1 MVIKKV
7 NLHALQNEEHAG
19 FNTYLQEYINQYGA
33 ATLNV
38 TTQAADHKAK
48 LDDEKSVLD
57 LVQKNTYSERL
68 NAAEDARD
76 YPIRGFFK
84 VVKGMLHHF
93 NPAVEQAAANVDLI
107 NKNFSD
113 ITYLSD
119 EKQTAASESFF
130 AALQAAQADI
140 TTLGL
145 ADWVTEMKAKQ
156 ADFELVVKSRNTED
170 DARPAFNMK
179 AARIA
184 TDQSYKAIVD
194 RINALITIDGD
205 AKYAAF
211 VTSLNN
217 RIDQYNSSIAQRKG
231 RTKKEPVA

>member
-19 FNTYLQEYINQYGA
+19 FNTYLQEYINQYDA

-38 TTQAADHKAK
+38 TDQAADHKAK

-68 NAAEDARD
+68 NTAEDARD

-93 NPAVEQAAANVDLI
+93 NPALEQAAANVDLI

-113 ITYLSD
+113 ITYLSN
-119 EKQTAASESFF
+119 EKQTAASESYL

-156 ADFELVVKSRNTED
+156 ANFELVVKSRNTED

-205 AKYAAF
+205 AKYAPF

-217 RIDQYNSSIAQRKG
+217 RIDQYNTSIAQRKG
-231 RTKKEPVA
+231 RNKPDTQA

>member
-1 MVIKKV
+1 MTIKKIH
-7 NLHALQNEEHAG
+7 LLLLQNEEHAG
-19 FNTYLQEYINQYGA
+19 FNTYTQEYINQYGA

-38 TTQAADHKAK
+38 TDQAADHKAK

-68 NAAEDARD
+68 NTAEDARD

-93 NPAVEQAAANVDLI
+93 NPVVEQAAANVDLI

-119 EKQTAASESFF
+119 EKQTAATESFL

-145 ADWVTEMKAKQ
+145 ADWVTEIKAKQ
-156 ADFELVVKSRNTED
+156 ANFELVVKSRNTED

-205 AKYAAF
+205 AKYAPF

-217 RIDQYNSSIAQRKG
+217 RIDQYNTSIAQRKG
-231 RTKKEPVA
+231 RNKPNTQA

>member
-1 MVIKKV
+1 MTIKKIH
-7 NLHALQNEEHAG
+7 LLLLQNEEHAG
-19 FNTYLQEYINQYGA
+19 FNTYTQEYINQYGA

-38 TTQAADHKAK
+38 TDQAADHKTK

-68 NAAEDARD
+68 NTAEDARD

-93 NPAVEQAAANVDLI
+93 NPVVEQAAANVDLI

-119 EKQTAASESFF
+119 EKQTAATESYL

-145 ADWVTEMKAKQ
+145 TDWITEIKAKQ
-156 ADFELVVKSRNTED
+156 ANFELVVKSRNTED

-205 AKYAAF
+205 AKYAPF

-217 RIDQYNSSIAQRKG
+217 RIDQYNTSIAQRKG
-231 RTKKEPVA
+231 RNKPNTQA